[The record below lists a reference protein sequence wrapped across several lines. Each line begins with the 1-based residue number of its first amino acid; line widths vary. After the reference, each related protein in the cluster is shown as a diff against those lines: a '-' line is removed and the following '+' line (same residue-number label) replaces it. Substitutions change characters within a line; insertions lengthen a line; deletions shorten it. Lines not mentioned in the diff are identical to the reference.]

1 MVHTR
6 FRSRVFYSILC
17 TARNFRRIVMTVN
30 DRIQLIRFYA
40 RFVIAIVSMA
50 IFSYIVHMMLTASDE
65 LATSSKDLLNILI
78 GAFIPILAGIAKFY
92 FESGGDLHQEEEK
105 NVIPPPTNST
115 PEKGEGDEPSFTN

>member
-1 MVHTR
+1 MG
-6 FRSRVFYSILC
+6 
-17 TARNFRRIVMTVN
+17 VN
-30 DRIQLIRFYA
+30 DKIQLVRFYA
-40 RFVIAIVSMA
+40 RFAIALVAMA

-105 NVIPPPTNST
+105 NILPPPKKLTQ
-115 PEKGEGDEPSFTN
+115 EGEEDEPSPFD

>member
-1 MVHTR
+1 M
-6 FRSRVFYSILC
+6 S
-17 TARNFRRIVMTVN
+17 VN
-30 DRIQLIRFYA
+30 DKIQLVRFYA
-40 RFVIAIVSMA
+40 RFAIAIVAMA

-105 NVIPPPTNST
+105 NAIPPPTKST
-115 PEKGEGDEPSFTN
+115 PEIGEGDEPSFTN